1 MVFRDVS
8 DVFPSLFSEMFSLVL
23 RSTLNIS
30 LTRRFLSIYFDLSG
44 RRLLPQVIVKILKR
58 IFLVTSLSTLRPP
71 RGFIV
76 PQLVLSRHIW
86 IHSRVWRMAPVVLTL
101 NVLLLVSCCICYQTL
116 RTISPSADSATRR
129 SGTVQ
134 EEALVDEEK
143 ILSLLENSQSFLSFS
158 HPTSNHSP
166 RLSMSYLYTGD
177 TFSSLFP
184 NEIFFFFLLA
194 FFCVTWNNLP

>member
-8 DVFPSLFSEMFSLVL
+8 DVFPSLFSEMFSFVL

-44 RRLLPQVIVKILKR
+44 RRLLRQVIVKTLKR

-86 IHSRVWRMAPVVLTL
+86 IHSKVWRMAPVVLTL

-166 RLSMSYLYTGD
+166 RLSMSF
-177 TFSSLFP
+177 TFTLGTLFLPYSPMKLFIFFISLF
-184 NEIFFFFLLA
+184 LRH
-194 FFCVTWNNLP
+194 VK

>member
-8 DVFPSLFSEMFSLVL
+8 DVFPSLFSEMFSFVL

-44 RRLLPQVIVKILKR
+44 RRLLPQVIVKIPKR

-86 IHSRVWRMAPVVLTL
+86 IHSKVWRMAPVVLTL
-101 NVLLLVSCCICYQTL
+101 HVLLLVSCCICYQTL
-116 RTISPSADSATRR
+116 RTISPSADSTTRR

-166 RLSMSYLYTGD
+166 RLSMSF
-177 TFSSLFP
+177 TFTLGTLFLPYSPMKLLFFFISLF
-184 NEIFFFFLLA
+184 LRH
-194 FFCVTWNNLP
+194 VK

>member
-1 MVFRDVS
+1 MVFRDVG
-8 DVFPSLFSEMFSLVL
+8 DVFPSLFSEMFSFVL

-86 IHSRVWRMAPVVLTL
+86 IHSKVWRMAPVVLTL
-101 NVLLLVSCCICYQTL
+101 HVLLLVSCCICYQTL
-116 RTISPSADSATRR
+116 RTISPSADSATR

-184 NEIFFFFLLA
+184 NEIIIFFLLA

>member
-8 DVFPSLFSEMFSLVL
+8 DVFPSLFSEMFSFVL

-30 LTRRFLSIYFDLSG
+30 LIRRFLSIYFDLSG

-86 IHSRVWRMAPVVLTL
+86 IHSKVWRMAPVVLTL

-166 RLSMSYLYTGD
+166 RLSMSF
-177 TFSSLFP
+177 TFTLGTLFLP
-184 NEIFFFFLLA
+184 YSPMKLLFFFY
-194 FFCVTWNNLP
+194 

>member
-1 MVFRDVS
+1 MVFRDVG
-8 DVFPSLFSEMFSLVL
+8 DVFPSLFSEMFSFVL

-44 RRLLPQVIVKILKR
+44 HRLLPQVIVKIPKK

-116 RTISPSADSATRR
+116 RTISPSADSATR

-184 NEIFFFFLLA
+184 NESIYFFY
-194 FFCVTWNNLP
+194 